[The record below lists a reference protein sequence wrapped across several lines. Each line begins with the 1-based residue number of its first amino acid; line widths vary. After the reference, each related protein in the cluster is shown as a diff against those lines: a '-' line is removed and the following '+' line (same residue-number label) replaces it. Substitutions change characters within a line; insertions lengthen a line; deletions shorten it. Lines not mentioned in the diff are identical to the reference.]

1 MLAADMRD
9 DGWCGPIVNV
19 DFSTVVIEQ
28 MKKRFKEREHY
39 DGDEMS
45 NDEQATTF
53 VCADITEGLPFDDE
67 SFDLVIVKGTLDA
80 VLCGNGGTFN
90 AKTVVSE
97 CARILATGYGCL
109 FLVSYGNPD
118 SRVEY
123 LEHQNDISFYWHEV
137 AIHKRVREK

>member
-9 DGWCGPIVNV
+9 DGWGGRIVNV

-28 MKKRFKEREHY
+28 MKKRFEQRGYY
-39 DGDEMS
+39 DGDEKHS
-45 NDEQATTF
+45 DEPETTF

-80 VLCGNGGTFN
+80 VLCGKTGSFN
-90 AKTVVSE
+90 AKKVVSE
-97 CARILATGYGCL
+97 CARVLSTGYGCL
-109 FLVSYGNPD
+109 FLVTYGNSD

-137 AIHKRVREK
+137 SIQKKVGEK